1 MKKLVLLTIIL
12 IAILKTESYSC
23 TIVMVSDSNVTL
35 AGSNED
41 STFPLT
47 LLWFVP
53 ASKDNYG
60 RVCLGYKM
68 MVNSVQGGMNE
79 KGLFLDGN
87 SLSNQ
92 GWQSDE
98 NKKALFGSLLDRLL
112 ATCASIEDVKE
123 FFNTYNT
130 PALGQA
136 RIPVMDKSGASI
148 IVEWFNGEVVF
159 LETDKPYQ
167 VATNFVGSKY
177 IGSEKPC
184 WRYNKAIE
192 MLQDKKT
199 FSLNTVRDAL
209 NATHNKSKYSTTV
222 YSFICDLQKGE
233 IYVYNFYDFSK
244 PIKFN
249 LKEELSKGRKEY
261 YICNL
266 FTEKNEEYKKFLAEG
281 PANMVEF
288 GYDHV
293 NKMTAMMF
301 FNMLKFQYPKAYNR
315 NIDINALS
323 QLGVRLTEEGK
334 LEDAILFL
342 EKNVTEFQDS
352 EKSHL
357 ELAQAYRKNN
367 NKEKS
372 IAEYKKILEIN
383 PNHSIAKQEIER
395 LEMVKEK

>member
-12 IAILKTESYSC
+12 IAILKTVSYSC
-23 TIVMVSDSNVTL
+23 TIVLVSDSKVTL

-136 RIPVMDKSGASI
+136 RIPVMDKSGASM

-177 IGSEKPC
+177 IGKEKPC

-192 MLQDKKT
+192 MIQDKKS

-233 IYVYNFYDFSK
+233 MSVYNFHDFSK

-261 YICNL
+261 YISNL
-266 FTEKNEEYKKFLAEG
+266 IRRLITGILIL
-281 PANMVEF
+281 M
-288 GYDHV
+288 HLV
-293 NKMTAMMF
+293 NWEC
-301 FNMLKFQYPKAYNR
+301 
-315 NIDINALS
+315 
-323 QLGVRLTEEGK
+323 G
-334 LEDAILFL
+334 
-342 EKNVTEFQDS
+342 
-352 EKSHL
+352 
-357 ELAQAYRKNN
+357 
-367 NKEKS
+367 
-372 IAEYKKILEIN
+372 
-383 PNHSIAKQEIER
+383 
-395 LEMVKEK
+395 